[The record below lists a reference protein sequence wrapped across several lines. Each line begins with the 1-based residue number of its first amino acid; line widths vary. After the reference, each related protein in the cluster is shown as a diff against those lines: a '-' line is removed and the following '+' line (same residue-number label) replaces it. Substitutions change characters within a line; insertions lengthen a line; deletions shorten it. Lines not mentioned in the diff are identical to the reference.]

1 MPRPTMA
8 PLAVAPATLQQLP
21 PAERR
26 RWVIAAAV
34 TGVMLTSN
42 PMARSEIRVSELPG
56 GTQELVERHAAGES
70 AFGAINQPKVISA
83 TAVSATSGDRMDAA
97 TARETLGAAL
107 AAANPG
113 ALPNGPVELATYG
126 DVRIVTEGSR
136 VELVSF
142 HESSS
147 SQALPFESSH
157 AVISAHPA
165 VESDAPDDDTP
176 VIVLPTRQR
185 VGAPTSAI
193 DLAMTPGEQVVAPLS
208 GEVIAVDDFSLYG
221 RTPDVIVKIRSSED
235 PSVVLRALHMVDPL
249 VEVGDRVEAGVTPI
263 AAEARQ
269 LPFESQMDRFTAAHR
284 GQAAPHVHFEM
295 RKD

>member
-1 MPRPTMA
+1 MA

-26 RWVIAAAV
+26 RWVVAAAV

-42 PMARSEIRVSELPG
+42 PVARGEVRLSELPG
-56 GTQELVERHAAGES
+56 GAQELVERRSAADS
-70 AFGAINQPKVISA
+70 VFGAANRPKVIGA
-83 TAVSATSGDRMDAA
+83 TAVSTSSATRVDAGA
-97 TARETLGAAL
+97 AREALEAAL

-147 SQALPFESSH
+147 SSALPFESSH
-157 AVISAHPA
+157 AVISANPA
-165 VESDAPDDDTP
+165 VESDAPDEDAP

-185 VGAPTSAI
+185 PGAPTSAI
-193 DLAMTPGEQVVAPLS
+193 DLAMTPGEQVVAPIS
-208 GEVIAVDDFSLYG
+208 GEVVAVDDFSLYG

-235 PSVVLRALHMVDPL
+235 PNVILRALHLVDPL
-249 VEVGDRVEAGVTPI
+249 VEVGDTVEAGVTPI

-295 RKD
+295 HRD

>member
-1 MPRPTMA
+1 MA
-8 PLAVAPATLQQLP
+8 PLAVAPATLQQMP
-21 PAERR
+21 AAERR
-26 RWVIAAAV
+26 RWVVAAAV

-42 PMARSEIRVSELPG
+42 PMARGEVLLGELPG
-56 GTQELVERHAAGES
+56 GAKDLSELVVRRSAADS
-70 AFGAINQPKVISA
+70 AFGASNQPKTIDA
-83 TAVSATSGDRMDAA
+83 TAVSATSAPRMDARA
-97 TARETLGAAL
+97 ARTALEAAL

-142 HESSS
+142 HESSAS
-147 SQALPFESSH
+147 AALPFESSH
-157 AVISAHPA
+157 AVISANPA
-165 VESDAPDDDTP
+165 VESDAPDEDAP

-185 VGAPTSAI
+185 AGAPTSAI
-193 DLAMTPGEQVVAPLS
+193 DLALTPGEQVVAPIS
-208 GEVIAVDDFSLYG
+208 GEVVAVDDFSLYG

-235 PSVVLRALHMVDPL
+235 PNVVLRALHLVDPL
-249 VEVGDRVEAGVTPI
+249 VEVGDTVEAGVTPI

-295 RKD
+295 RED